1 MTPRHLPGR
10 SILVPLSLVLVGALA
25 AFAAISPSRP
35 AVVASVD
42 LEKVFNTIDLQKQT
56 EARLEVVR
64 TELEA
69 RREKLRTGI
78 EDLQA
83 ELDSFQPGSTAQ
95 QEVAV
100 RVEEAIAEFR
110 AVENFARLKLEAEQ
124 AKAMREIYLTIRTA
138 AGELAAQR
146 GWDYVMIDD
155 TVPAIDPS
163 DANRMLQQ
171 ISSRRLLFANPSFD
185 VTKELIDHLNARAAT
200 QGG

>member
-10 SILVPLSLVLVGALA
+10 SILAPLSLVLVGALA
-25 AFAAISPSRP
+25 ALAAISPSRP

-42 LEKVFNTIDLQKQT
+42 LERVFNTIDLQKQT
-56 EARLEVVR
+56 ETRLEAVR
-64 TELEA
+64 KDLEE

-83 ELDSFQPGSTAQ
+83 ELDSFQPGSAAQ

-185 VTKELIDHLNARAAT
+185 VTQELIDHLNSRAAPE
-200 QGG
+200 GG

>member
-10 SILVPLSLVLVGALA
+10 SILAPLSLVLVGALA
-25 AFAAISPSRP
+25 ALAAISPSRP

-42 LEKVFNTIDLQKQT
+42 LERVFNTIDLQKQT
-56 EARLEVVR
+56 ETRLEAVR
-64 TELEA
+64 KDLED

-83 ELDSFQPGSTAQ
+83 ELDSFQPGSAAQ

-185 VTKELIDHLNARAAT
+185 VTQELIDHLNSRAAPE
-200 QGG
+200 GG